1 MNRHDELINELSAD
15 LTAVKPA
22 TNVGVLAWVWLATS
36 TAYVILLTH
45 LWGPIRPNAFQQLAG
60 EPRFFVE
67 TLLGVAAIATTALAA
82 FKAAVPGALSHRLAS
97 LSAGLLGLWL
107 ASYVLGLFS
116 PALEPSM
123 LGKRPHCLWETLV
136 YALPPAI
143 VGFVL
148 VRRLYP
154 LRPIRTA
161 TVVAMVSGLIPA
173 LYMQLACMYAPA
185 HMLAFHVLPGLS
197 VAIVGTALAWRFLRR
212 D

>member
-67 TLLGVAAIATTALAA
+67 TLLGVAAIAMTALAA